1 MNLTPAEGRA
11 LGVLIEK
18 EAICPDLYP
27 LTPLRVWM
35 GCNQKDFRKPRMI
48 VHMDDVLEA
57 LEGLSTHGLA
67 KTSKGRCYQRW
78 SHTLSFDHRTT
89 ILIGALLLRGPSTPG
104 ELRYWTSRI
113 HRFPTNESVIQL
125 LQACPCAKLKG
136 KRWIQT
142 LTSEQ
147 PIQYE
152 QELIDLKARLSWLE
166 ASLIR

>member
-35 GCNQKDFRKPRMI
+35 GCNQKDFRRPRMI
-48 VHMDDVLEA
+48 VHMDDVVEA
-57 LEGLSTHGLA
+57 LEGLSAHGLA
-67 KTSKGRCYQRW
+67 KASKSRHCQRW

-104 ELRYWTSRI
+104 ELRYWTSRVCL
-113 HRFPTNESVIQL
+113 FQTSETVIQL
-125 LQACPCAKLKG
+125 LLACSCVKLKG

-142 LTSEQ
+142 LTSAQ

-152 QELIDLKARLSWLE
+152 QELIDLKARLNWLE